1 MIQIKNLCKVYKSS
15 SGETVALKDIN
26 LDIND
31 GEIFG
36 VIGLSGAGKSTLIRC
51 INMLEKPSSGSI
63 LIDGEDITKAKGKKL
78 RVMRKK
84 IGMIFQGFNLLEQK
98 TVLQNVLF
106 PLEISGVKKE
116 EAKERALELLE
127 LVGLKNKVKN
137 YPSQL
142 SGGEKQR
149 VAIARALTTNP
160 KVLLS
165 DEATSAL
172 DPNTTQNILQ
182 LLKEINKKY
191 GITIIVITHEMK
203 VIDELCDRVAIIDH
217 SQINEIGE
225 VHDIFISPKTV
236 TAKKLIN
243 SDSIVEKIVSD
254 KKIRITFDRGSSY
267 EPIIANMIL
276 ECQTP
281 ISILS
286 ADINDFSGDIK
297 GTAGCKIVGP
307 CGEVELTE
315 GVIAA
320 KRHIHATT
328 KDAAELGVTNGE
340 IVNVEVKTE
349 GRSLVFGDVVVRVS
363 DSYAL
368 AMHIDTDEANAAA
381 CSGVVYGR
389 IVK

>member
-1 MIQIKNLCKVYKSS
+1 MIQIKNLCKIYKSS

-63 LIDGEDITKAKGKKL
+63 LIDGEDITKSKGKKL
-78 RVMRKK
+78 RLMRKK

-106 PLEISGVKKE
+106 PLEISGIKKDK
-116 EAKERALELLE
+116 AKERALELLE
-127 LVGLKNKVKN
+127 LVGLISKINN

-191 GITIIVITHEMK
+191 KITIIVITHEMK

-217 SQINEIGE
+217 SQIKEIGE

-243 SDSIVEKIVSD
+243 SDSIVEKIISD

-281 ISILS
+281 VSILS
-286 ADINDFSGDIK
+286 ADINDY
-297 GTAGCKIVGP
+297 
-307 CGEVELTE
+307 L
-315 GVIAA
+315 
-320 KRHIHATT
+320 
-328 KDAAELGVTNGE
+328 
-340 IVNVEVKTE
+340 
-349 GRSLVFGDVVVRVS
+349 GDVKGSMLIQIPDHERQYVKIITYLKTHNISFEEVR
-363 DSYAL
+363 
-368 AMHIDTDEANAAA
+368 
-381 CSGVVYGR
+381 
-389 IVK
+389 

>member
-26 LDIND
+26 LSIND

-297 GTAGCKIVGP
+297 GTMLIQIPDEERQLIKILTYLKTHNISFE
-307 CGEVELTE
+307 EV
-315 GVIAA
+315 
-320 KRHIHATT
+320 R
-328 KDAAELGVTNGE
+328 
-340 IVNVEVKTE
+340 
-349 GRSLVFGDVVVRVS
+349 
-363 DSYAL
+363 
-368 AMHIDTDEANAAA
+368 
-381 CSGVVYGR
+381 
-389 IVK
+389 

>member
-1 MIQIKNLCKVYKSS
+1 MIQIKNLCKVYKSN

-26 LDIND
+26 LSISD

-297 GTAGCKIVGP
+297 GTMLIQIPDEERQLIKILTYLKTHNISFE
-307 CGEVELTE
+307 EV
-315 GVIAA
+315 
-320 KRHIHATT
+320 R
-328 KDAAELGVTNGE
+328 
-340 IVNVEVKTE
+340 
-349 GRSLVFGDVVVRVS
+349 
-363 DSYAL
+363 
-368 AMHIDTDEANAAA
+368 
-381 CSGVVYGR
+381 
-389 IVK
+389 